1 MKLRVRK
8 GSKGFSYYIT
18 LPKQVVR
25 ALNWRP
31 GTELEVMIES
41 RNGKTVLVLVPKT

>member
-18 LPKQVVR
+18 LPKQIVK

-31 GTELEVMIES
+31 GLEFEVVIES
-41 RNGKTVLVLVPKT
+41 RNGKNVLVLVPKT